1 MVITLACFVVSIIGI
16 VLCVNVNAKQT
27 QELRTSSN
35 VVKIDDE
42 ARHSIEGFFNGYEY
56 FASAGNLLRGMSSS
70 QDPVEE
76 YKKAVTLLNKSKE
89 DLIKC
94 DPELFE
100 QRL

>member
-1 MVITLACFVVSIIGI
+1 MKTLKTISMILGIFICAVTGI

-27 QELRTSSN
+27 QGLRTSSN

-70 QDPVEE
+70 QDPV
-76 YKKAVTLLNKSKE
+76 
-89 DLIKC
+89 
-94 DPELFE
+94 
-100 QRL
+100 